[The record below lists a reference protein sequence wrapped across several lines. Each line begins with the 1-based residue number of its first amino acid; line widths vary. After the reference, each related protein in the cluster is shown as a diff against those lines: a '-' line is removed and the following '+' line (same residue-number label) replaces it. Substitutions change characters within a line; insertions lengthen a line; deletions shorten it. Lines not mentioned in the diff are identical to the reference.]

1 MAVEVIHIQSVD
13 KTLDS
18 TRLQAGGRISDPPEV
33 FEGEEKNKTSGKT
46 AKFRKEDSFEAPT
59 LGITAAFDLATA
71 ENIIGAVVNFSQHD
85 LDGFGRVLEVAIK
98 LDDHIRFQFLHGV
111 FEAADIGAAKPR
123 FFF

>member
-1 MAVEVIHIQSVD
+1 MIHIQSVD
-13 KTLDS
+13 KALDP
-18 TRLQAGGRISDPPEV
+18 TGLEAGSRIGNSPEI

-71 ENIIGAVVNFSQHD
+71 ENIIGAVINLRQHD
-85 LDGFGRVLEVAIK
+85 RDGFGRVLEVAIK
-98 LDDHIRFQFLHGV
+98 LDDHIRFQFFQGI